1 MKFEGHEIEKH
12 HAQFAGSWD
21 LEDEDA
27 ERIGLDRVVVFLVA
41 GRISKSTLEI
51 EEKSGELHRKN
62 VVKVSDTTLLKGSVR
77 DQALSFI
84 VHGPDQTQM
93 NFGVPQYDGTP
104 DPAFDIPDT
113 NGSSQS
119 QSTPVASPQ
128 VAENAPDEL
137 GGTEVL
143 ATAGAENLGSVYP
156 KGRRAD
162 EKLDNFLSDLT

>member
-12 HAQFAGSWD
+12 HATFTGSWD

-62 VVKVSDTTLLKGSVR
+62 VIKVSDTTMLGGSMR

-84 VHGPDQTQM
+84 VHGPDQAQM
-93 NFGVPQYDGTP
+93 NFGVPQYTGAADTSFDLP
-104 DPAFDIPDT
+104 DEAPA
-113 NGSSQS
+113 NGNGV
-119 QSTPVASPQ
+119 PVGNSASPS
-128 VAENAPDEL
+128 
-137 GGTEVL
+137 
-143 ATAGAENLGSVYP
+143 TAGVDPQEVQQLSSDQTEGLGSVYP
-156 KGRRAD
+156 GGKRKDEQLDKFLAD
-162 EKLDNFLSDLT
+162 MA